1 MRERGFSLVG
11 AMAGI
16 AIMSIMMTAAV
27 PSWRYVMRDMREEE
41 LIFRGAQIADAI
53 HRYQQKHRVPPNS
66 IEDLV
71 KEKFL
76 RRPWKDPMSQD
87 GEWRL
92 IRPGEPVTMGV
103 PGLGGRPGGGRGLRM
118 RPPSDGGGLG
128 QPGGIDRPGSRRQ
141 GGGFVGVATL
151 VEGESLRVVNGRTR
165 YEEWIFLAGQKPV
178 VGPLKKFGAAPGAG
192 GVPGMDLGG
201 GGGLGGAAPGGATP
215 AGGGPGRNK
224 QGPGSSPPPPQ

>member
-71 KEKFL
+71 KQKFL
-76 RRPWKDPMSQD
+76 RRPWKDPMARD

-92 IRPGEPVTMGV
+92 IRPGEPVTMGM
-103 PGLGGRPGGGRGLRM
+103 PGMGGGRPGFGRN
-118 RPPSDGGGLG
+118 RPRPAGD
-128 QPGGIDRPGSRRQ
+128 GGIDRPGSRGRL
-141 GGGFVGVATL
+141 GAGFVGVATHF
-151 VEGESLRVVNGRTR
+151 EGESLRVVNGRTR
-165 YEEWIFLAGQKPV
+165 YEEWIFLAGQKPI
-178 VGPLKKFGAAPGAG
+178 VGPTKKFGTCGGGPGA
-192 GVPGMDLGG
+192 VPGVDLGG
-201 GGGLGGAAPGGATP
+201 G
-215 AGGGPGRNK
+215 AGSPFGNNK
-224 QGPGSSPPPPQ
+224 QAPSQPQPRRE